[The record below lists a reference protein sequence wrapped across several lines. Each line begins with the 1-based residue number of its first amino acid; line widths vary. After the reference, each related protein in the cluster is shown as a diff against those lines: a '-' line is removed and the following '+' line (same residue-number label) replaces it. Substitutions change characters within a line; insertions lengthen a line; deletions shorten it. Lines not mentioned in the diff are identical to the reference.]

1 MMSQRADA
9 LKKKAAHCVFKETI
23 LPLLSVKVLRFVK
36 NGYTFFLGQ
45 NNPADSSVTRMQV
58 FCVVSLLAS
67 LVLGHSS
74 SALNKMWEE
83 WKIKH
88 QKVYDNQTEIDFRR
102 AVWQKNMDLVLRH
115 NQEAS
120 AGKHSFALGLNHLAD
135 MTAEEINEKL
145 NGLKV
150 EETVN
155 IKNDTLKY
163 VSGLSIPQSVD
174 WRKSGLVSPIRNQ
187 GLCGSCWAF
196 SSLGALEGQ
205 MKKRTGVLI
214 PLSPQ
219 NLVDCSTMDGNHGC
233 RGGYISKAFSYVIR
247 NRGVD
252 SESSYPYEHQNGKCR
267 YSFKGKAGYCSSF
280 HILPRGDERA
290 LQAIVASVG
299 PVAVAVNAMLPSFH
313 LYRGGLYNVPSCN
326 PRFINHAVL
335 VVGYGTDRGQD
346 YWLVKNS
353 WGTAWGEEGFIRLAR
368 NKNNL
373 CGIASFAVYP
383 TL

>member
-1 MMSQRADA
+1 M
-9 LKKKAAHCVFKETI
+9 HI
-23 LPLLSVKVLRFVK
+23 L
-36 NGYTFFLGQ
+36 
-45 NNPADSSVTRMQV
+45 
-58 FCVVSLLAS
+58 CVVLLLAF

-88 QKVYDNQTEIDFRR
+88 HRVYDNQTEIIFRR
-102 AVWQKNMDLVLRH
+102 AVWQKNLGLVLRH

-120 AGKHSFALGLNHLAD
+120 AGKHNFTLGLNHLAD

-145 NGLKV
+145 NGLKL
-150 EETVN
+150 EDPANFTNGTFKE
-155 IKNDTLKY
+155 
-163 VSGLSIPQSVD
+163 VSGLSMPQGVD
-174 WRKSGLVSPIRNQ
+174 WRKNGLVSPVQNQ

-205 MKKRTGVLI
+205 MKKRTGVLV

-219 NLVDCSTMDGNHGC
+219 NLVDCSTSDGNHGC
-233 RGGYISKAFSYVIR
+233 KGGYISKAFKYVIR
-247 NRGVD
+247 NEGVD
-252 SESSYPYEHQNGKCR
+252 SERFYPYEHKNGKCR
-267 YSFKGKAGYCSSF
+267 YSVKGKAGYCSNF

-290 LQAIVASVG
+290 LQAVVASVG

-313 LYRGGLYNVPSCN
+313 NYRGGLYNAPGCN

-346 YWLVKNS
+346 YWLVKN
-353 WGTAWGEEGFIRLAR
+353 R
-368 NKNNL
+368 
-373 CGIASFAVYP
+373 
-383 TL
+383 